1 MRILVD
7 TNTLFS
13 AVITEGNEKQLL
25 EKTVHGLHRIV
36 VTDLIVEEL
45 ERLFPRKLS
54 GERAK
59 RAEKVFATLL
69 ESKFTYMKERSQYI
83 HLLQKAASLINQ
95 KDAPILAASLQDEID
110 ALVTGDRDFLEN
122 PKLRRLRRKKIFTT
136 KELLSRL

>member
-95 KDAPILAASLQDEID
+95 KDAPILAAGLQDEID

-136 KELLSRL
+136 RELLSRL

>member
-95 KDAPILAASLQDEID
+95 KDAPILAAGLQGEID